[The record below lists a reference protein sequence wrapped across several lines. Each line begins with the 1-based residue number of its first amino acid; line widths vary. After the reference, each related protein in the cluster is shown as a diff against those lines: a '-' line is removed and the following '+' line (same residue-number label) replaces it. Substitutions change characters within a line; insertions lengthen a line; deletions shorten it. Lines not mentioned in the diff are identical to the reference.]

1 METTVQNSIVVPIY
15 RNVGI
20 PLSVHMK
27 MERTIL
33 KIIYM
38 RHRLQSN
45 AQFFEMLA
53 HIHLIKIRFL
63 FYKYIRVLCIVAV

>member
-53 HIHLIKIRFL
+53 YIHLIKIRLL